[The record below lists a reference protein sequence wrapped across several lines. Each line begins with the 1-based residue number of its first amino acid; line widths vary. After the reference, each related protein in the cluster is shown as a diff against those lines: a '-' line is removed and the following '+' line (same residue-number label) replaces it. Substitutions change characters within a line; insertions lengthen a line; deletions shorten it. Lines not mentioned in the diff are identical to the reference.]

1 MRLIN
6 ADELIKTLQER
17 EDAPPEWDGAIFK
30 DAFSIA
36 IMDIIAQPTIEA
48 EPVKHGEWIGT
59 EYDGYADG
67 YPVFTAFMCSECKIE
82 FLDDSAFEWHY
93 CPNCGAKMAV
103 REE

>member
-36 IMDIIAQPTIEA
+36 IMDIIAQPSIDA
-48 EPVKHGEWIGT
+48 EPVKHGYWEELNVNESTIYVCTCCHATVSG
-59 EYDGYADG
+59 
-67 YPVFTAFMCSECKIE
+67 VFA
-82 FLDDSAFEWHY
+82 SAFRY
-93 CPNCGAKMAV
+93 CPICGARMEG
-103 REE
+103 REQ